1 MTIVEFG
8 EKYATP
14 QCQDKKNMCYVYI
27 HTCNRNESLINKIK
41 IKSNSSRVPYRY
53 IKCTTKQWFGVARM
67 STLKSGKLN
76 FLFE

>member
-1 MTIVEFG
+1 MTTKIMTIVEFG

-41 IKSNSSRVPYRY
+41 TKSNQTAL
-53 IKCTTKQWFGVARM
+53 KFL
-67 STLKSGKLN
+67 TLQIYKMYNQTVVWCS
-76 FLFE
+76 